1 MRERRQLP
9 RQRVLKGAIIYFNK
23 ESSSV
28 DCIVRN
34 LTAIGARLDL
44 ESTHFVPDRFD
55 LLIKQ
60 EHQLYPAE
68 LVWRGAKNLG
78 IRFTGAPRKLAAQQK
93 PAP

>member
-1 MRERRQLP
+1 MQERRQLP
-9 RQRVLKGAIIYFNK
+9 RQRVLKGAIIFFN
-23 ESSSV
+23 EERSSV

-34 LTAIGARLDL
+34 FTRMGARLSL
-44 ESTHFVPDRFD
+44 ESTSLVPDRFD

-68 LVWRGAKNLG
+68 LVWRGAKDMG

-93 PAP
+93 PAH